1 MVSLQCAIG
10 GGDLPVN
17 IEWNL
22 NGSPLTSDLGISANK
37 QGKRINNLLIESV
50 SAKHAGNYTCIARN
64 YAGTA
69 EHSSVLIVNGVWEFF
84 IELFKNIFQIFIL

>member
-17 IEWNL
+17 IEWML
-22 NGSPLTSDLGISANK
+22 NGSPLTPDLEISTNK

-50 SAKHAGNYTCIARN
+50 SAKHAGSYTCVARN
-64 YAGTA
+64 YAGTT
-69 EHSSVLIVNGVWEFF
+69 EHSSVLIVNGV
-84 IELFKNIFQIFIL
+84 LDK